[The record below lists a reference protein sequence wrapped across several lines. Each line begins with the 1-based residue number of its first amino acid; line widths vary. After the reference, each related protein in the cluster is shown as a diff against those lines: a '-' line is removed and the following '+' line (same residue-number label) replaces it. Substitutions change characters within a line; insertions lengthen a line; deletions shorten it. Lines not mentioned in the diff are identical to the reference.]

1 MNNTKARELKIQTVV
16 GLIKKAPIQ
25 DRSHKYSTKGVR
37 HSSVR
42 SRGIYAEKV
51 NKGIAIGYWSW
62 YVGAN
67 PEANLVQLAKFVE
80 FATAQGYKLTQA
92 TKSSFIIEV
101 A

>member
-1 MNNTKARELKIQTVV
+1 MNELKIQTVV

-25 DRSHKYSTKGVR
+25 DKSHRYSSKGVR
-37 HSSVR
+37 HSNIR

-51 NKGIAIGYWSW
+51 NKGIAIGYWDW
-62 YVGAN
+62 YRGMN
-67 PEANLVQLAKFVE
+67 PEANLAQLAQFVE